1 MATIRVERRIAA
13 DPTGTA
19 LLLAGQTALD
29 LWPGVTRLAP
39 APPGHVLVEARV
51 PALRARAARVA
62 VQAAPP
68 RRLPTSY
75 VTAFRF
81 AGDLPAT
88 EGTVTLTR
96 SWSGE
101 RPATTAELALTWEGG
116 DARLAAAL
124 RAMAHGFLANLADAA
139 EERSFAA

>member
-1 MATIRVERRIAA
+1 MATIRVERLIAA

-39 APPGHVLVEARV
+39 ADGHVLVEV

-75 VTAFRF
+75 VTTFRVS
-81 AGDLPAT
+81 GDLPDT

-96 SWSGE
+96 SWSDE
-101 RPATTAELALTWEGG
+101 RAATSAELVLTWEGG

-124 RAMAHGFLANLADAA
+124 RAMAYGFLANLAAAA